1 MIRANQNSLAV
12 MDQGVDHF
20 TGADVPDANGRIGR
34 AGDDDALVILEAED
48 RPAEDGAEVKLGSTI
63 AE

>member
-1 MIRANQNSLAV
+1 

-48 RPAEDGAEVKLGSTI
+48 RPAEDGAEVKLGPTI